1 MIQRFFIPGQLPSL
15 NEVLAAAVKRR
26 GKWNAY
32 NDLKASYGEY
42 IQTIIRK
49 AKLTPIQRANISFC
63 WVEQSQRRDKDNV
76 RMAAKFILDALVVTK
91 ILPNDGWKQI
101 GTLSDTFEVDGSKP
115 GVYVELVEI
124 NL

>member
-1 MIQRFFIPGQLPSL
+1 MTQRFFVPGQLPSM

>member
-1 MIQRFFIPGQLPSL
+1 MIQRFFIPGVLPGL
-15 NEVLAAAVKRR
+15 NEVLSAAVKRR

-42 IQTIIRK
+42 IATIIRK
-49 AKLTPIQRANISFC
+49 AKLRPIARANIAFC

-76 RMAAKFILDALVVTK
+76 RMAAKFVLDSLVATK

-101 GTLSDTFEVDGSKP
+101 GTLSDSFEVDGSKP
-115 GVYVELVEI
+115 GVYVELVE
-124 NL
+124 L

>member
-1 MIQRFFIPGQLPSL
+1 MIQRFFIPGVLPGL

-42 IQTIIRK
+42 IATIIRK
-49 AKLTPIQRANISFC
+49 AKLRPIARANISFC

-76 RMAAKFILDALVVTK
+76 RMAAKFVLDALVATK